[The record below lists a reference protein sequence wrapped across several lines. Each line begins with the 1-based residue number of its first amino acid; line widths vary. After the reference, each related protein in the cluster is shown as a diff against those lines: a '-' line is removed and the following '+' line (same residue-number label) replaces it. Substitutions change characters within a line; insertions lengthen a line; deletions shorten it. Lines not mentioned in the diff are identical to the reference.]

1 MSEPDRWLPGSRMT
15 PEWQPRPRDD
25 RQPAE
30 AEHAEPPQPAGKALP
45 DSFVR
50 PFILTGGRTQ
60 PLHEGLRVETLVHA
74 QPGTLFAPLQFERRR
89 IVELSQTPRSVAE
102 IASALKVPL
111 GVARVLVA
119 DLAASGLVS
128 VHQQAETP
136 IQLIERVLDRVR
148 AL

>member
-1 MSEPDRWLPGSRMT
+1 MNERDRWLA
-15 PEWQPRPRDD
+15 D
-25 RQPAE
+25 RRA
-30 AEHAEPPQPAGKALP
+30 AAAEPAGPPHSAGKIPP

-60 PLHEGLRVETLVHA
+60 PLQDGLRVETLVHA

-89 IVELSQTPRSVAE
+89 IVELCQTPHSIAE
-102 IASALKVPL
+102 IASALQVPL

-119 DLAASGLVS
+119 DLATSRLVS

>member
-1 MSEPDRWLPGSRMT
+1 MSEPDRWPPDPRMI
-15 PEWQPRPRDD
+15 PEWQDRPRYDH
-25 RQPAE
+25 RPGAAE
-30 AEHAEPPQPAGKALP
+30 ASGQPQPAGKAPP

-60 PLHEGLRVETLVHA
+60 PMQDGLRVETLVYA

-89 IVELSQTPRSVAE
+89 IVELCQTPCSIAE
-102 IASALKVPL
+102 IASALQVPL
-111 GVARVLVA
+111 GVARVLVS
-119 DLAASGLVS
+119 DLAADGLIS

-136 IQLIERVLDRVR
+136 IRLIERVLDRVR